1 MVNGFDQKTLLF
13 TSALLAALY
22 FGAGKLGLTLAFVN
36 ASATAVW
43 PPAGIAL
50 AAFLVLGYRVWPG
63 ILLAAFLVNLTTT
76 GGVASSI
83 GIAMGN
89 TLEGILGAYLV
100 IRFAHG
106 RHVFEHPPDVFKF
119 AGIAMVGPSVAAT
132 IGFASLLFGGYASWN
147 DLGGIWWTWWLGDS
161 EGVLLVAPLLVLWST
176 TSLGP
181 WRTIRGLEA
190 ALLSLALILTGLI
203 LFGGFLVASVKHYPL
218 EFLAFP
224 VLAWVAFRFGPRETV
239 VVTGLLS
246 AIAIWVTLRGFGP
259 FVGDTQNESLLLA
272 QAFIALAGVPSLVL
286 AAAVGD
292 RMRAEEAI
300 RYLDDASVQLAGSLD
315 YGATLQCTV
324 RLFVPALADCCIIT
338 TNPDSEPADKAVV
351 SYQHPSNRQPLE
363 DVLSAYPYGLDASR
377 AAQPKLYPE
386 IRDALLVTAAHDADH
401 LRRLRGLRLE
411 CAMSLPMVARRQT
424 LGIITLYS
432 TRPGR
437 HYQMADLALVED
449 VARRTALALDNAR
462 LYAQQ
467 FEIIGHLHQ
476 LHGRLEAFERE
487 RLLEDE
493 RHRIALELH
502 DRVEQTFFGIGLT
515 ARATLDQAT
524 I

>member
-1 MVNGFDQKTLLF
+1 
-13 TSALLAALY
+13 
-22 FGAGKLGLTLAFVN
+22 
-36 ASATAVW
+36 
-43 PPAGIAL
+43 
-50 AAFLVLGYRVWPG
+50 
-63 ILLAAFLVNLTTT
+63 
-76 GGVASSI
+76 
-83 GIAMGN
+83 
-89 TLEGILGAYLV
+89 
-100 IRFAHG
+100 
-106 RHVFEHPPDVFKF
+106 
-119 AGIAMVGPSVAAT
+119 
-132 IGFASLLFGGYASWN
+132 
-147 DLGGIWWTWWLGDS
+147 
-161 EGVLLVAPLLVLWST
+161 
-176 TSLGP
+176 
-181 WRTIRGLEA
+181 
-190 ALLSLALILTGLI
+190 
-203 LFGGFLVASVKHYPL
+203 
-218 EFLAFP
+218 
-224 VLAWVAFRFGPRETV
+224 
-239 VVTGLLS
+239 VTGLLS

-259 FVGDTQNESLLLA
+259 FVGDTQNESLLLV